1 MYNIKQTDTFEKKS
15 IKFFKKHRDLVPKF
29 KKVIDKL
36 ADDPF
41 DNSLKTHKLKG
52 NLSDFYACSLTYQY
66 RIVLTIEIRDEEIV
80 LVNIGTHDEVYW

>member
-1 MYNIKQTDTFEKKS
+1 MYSITQTDTFEKKS

-29 KKVIDKL
+29 KSVIEKL
-36 ADDPF
+36 AIEPF

-66 RIVLTIEIRDEEIV
+66 RIILTIEIREEEIV
-80 LVNIGTHDEVYW
+80 LVNIGIHDEVY